1 MSNSATDQPR
11 PNFLWLT
18 CEDIGPH
25 LGCYGDDYADT
36 PNLDALAERGVIYRH
51 AWSETPVCAP
61 ARTNIITGTYAPS
74 SGAQHMRSMLEI
86 SPQLRMYPQ
95 ILREAGYY
103 CANNVKE
110 DYNLQRPGE
119 AGGQPGEVWDDSSGD
134 AHWRNRDADEPF
146 FSIFNY
152 TITHESKIR
161 ARPWDLQHDPDEAPV
176 PPYHPDTPE
185 VRHDW
190 AQYYDIITKMDAQA
204 GEQLAQL
211 EEDGLVEDTIVVF
224 YGDHG
229 SGMPGHKRCAR
240 DAGLLV
246 PMIVVVPE
254 KFEHLVSEDYAGNA
268 PGGES
273 DRLVGFSDLAPTT
286 LSLAGIEPPPSMQGR
301 AFMGEHEA
309 APRRWLY
316 GHRGR
321 MDERYDMVRCVR
333 DQQYIYIRN
342 FMPHLPLGQHV
353 RYMFE
358 TPTTQV
364 WKQLY
369 DEGELLDAQKF
380 FWEERPPEELYDL
393 SEDPDETKNLAGS
406 ADHAD
411 VLDEMRRA
419 CREWMLAI
427 RDLGCLPEP
436 QIHSRSEGRTAYDVA
451 RDPEVYPMEHILS
464 AAETASSLE
473 TGATESLLGC
483 MSDDDPAVR
492 YWAALGLMMRG
503 ERSVRKGHALLREA
517 LEDEDESV
525 RVTAAEALCR
535 YGKSTDVRLAMPVLV
550 ELANAEEH
558 GPYVATMAL
567 NSIDRCGDLA
577 DPWMDEIRELP
588 EEDSSLD
595 NRVQYGIEA
604 LLEKITAG
612 DGG

>member
-1 MSNSATDQPR
+1 MADTQR
-11 PNFLWLT
+11 PNILWLT

-25 LGCYGDDYADT
+25 LGCYGDDYSIS
-36 PNLDALAERGVIYRH
+36 PNLDTLAERGVIYTN

-61 ARTNIITGTYAPS
+61 ARTNIITGCYAPS
-74 SGAQHMRSMLEI
+74 SGAQHMRSFLPI
-86 SPQLRMYPQ
+86 SPIMRMYPQ
-95 ILREAGYY
+95 LLRDAGYY
-103 CANNVKE
+103 CSNNSKE
-110 DYNLQRPGE
+110 DYNLEKPG
-119 AGGQPGEVWDDSSGD
+119 QVWDDSSGQG
-134 AHWRNRDADEPF
+134 HWRNRDGDQPF

-161 ARPWDLQHDPDEAPV
+161 ARPWDLQHDPENAPV
-176 PPYHPDTPE
+176 PAYHPDTPE

-190 AQYYDIITKMDAQA
+190 AQYYDIITKMDADA
-204 GEQLAQL
+204 GVQLAQL
-211 EEDGLVEDTIVVF
+211 EEDGLLEDTIVVF

-246 PMIVVVPE
+246 PLIVAIPE
-254 KFEHLVSEDYAGNA
+254 KFAHLASEDYEQ
-268 PGGES
+268 GGSS
-273 DRLVGFSDLAPTT
+273 DRLVGFTDLGPTA
-286 LSLAGIEPPPSMQGR
+286 LSTAGIEPPAWMQGR

-309 APRRWLY
+309 TPRRWLY

-342 FMPHLPLGQHV
+342 FMPHLPMGQHV

-393 SEDPDETKNLAGS
+393 TEDPDETKNLAGS

-411 VLDEMRRA
+411 VLDEMRQA

-427 RDLGCLPEP
+427 RDCGCLPEP
-436 QIHSRSEGRTAYDVA
+436 QIHSRSDGDAPYDMA
-451 RDPEVYPMEHILS
+451 RNPERYPMARIL
-464 AAETASSLE
+464 ACAETASCLE
-473 TGATESLLGC
+473 SGATEQLLGC

-492 YWAALGLMMRG
+492 YWSALGLLMRG
-503 ERSVRKGHALLREA
+503 ERSVRKGHALLREG
-517 LEDEDESV
+517 LDDEDKSV
-525 RVTAAEALCR
+525 RIVSAEALCR
-535 YGKSTDVRLAMPVLV
+535 YGKSTDVRLGMPVLV
-550 ELANAEEH
+550 ELANAEKH
-558 GPYVATMAL
+558 GPYVAMMAL
-567 NSIDRCGDLA
+567 NSIDRCGDLVE
-577 DPWMDEIRELP
+577 PWMDEIRALP
-588 EEDSSLD
+588 EADSSLD
-595 NRVQYGIEA
+595 DRVQYGIPA

-612 DGG
+612 NR